1 VPTLGQAAIDL
12 RKPADRPTRQLGCRT
27 RSLRWRGG
35 GCPTRTRRSR
45 PGSRG
50 RSARANQAPP
60 STRLR
65 KRGASRTRHLRR
77 RPERVWSRLREN
89 APGGR
94 DQAQR
99 ARSGASRKLSTW
111 AVNSQG
117 SAASRR
123 TPSSTCQVNLGG
135 PAQVRGWKGLRRGG
149 GKGCGGRQTE
159 WVAVEVGAERGEP
172 SRRRE
177 GKPGRAG
184 GVEEGEERAE
194 VAGAGR
200 RGGSNGSG
208 GCRLDECVV
217 EVRRCAA
224 VGSRVGALARE
235 GSCLV

>member
-1 VPTLGQAAIDL
+1 MPESSATRRTRKRAQHGDL
-12 RKPADRPTRQLGCRT
+12 RDTL
-27 RSLRWRGG
+27 
-35 GCPTRTRRSR
+35 
-45 PGSRG
+45 
-50 RSARANQAPP
+50 
-60 STRLR
+60 TRLR

-94 DQAQR
+94 AQAQR

-224 VGSRVGALARE
+224 VGSRCRCPCPG